1 MAREGHRHSGLGAVI
16 FLQLLVTGLA
26 NGLIIAL
33 VALGYT
39 MVYGIVELIN
49 FAHGDV
55 MMLGC
60 FCALTL
66 LAVCG
71 LEKNPELAIPLMLL
85 AVPLFCAGLNWLV
98 DRLAYR
104 PLREAP
110 KLTVLVSAIGVSFIL
125 QNCGLFW
132 GGLPMKDFG
141 GGASASSPKDFP
153 DLLGNHNLLG
163 AGAGVHVGPKE
174 LMVVLVTLPLML
186 GLTWFVKRT
195 PLGLQMRAC
204 AQNPVAARLMG
215 IDVDRVIAAT
225 FIIGGGMAGV
235 AAVVRALYI
244 GSIGYQIGYRA
255 GMDAFTA
262 AVLGG
267 IGNLPGAVVGSLVI
281 GLVRAMMEGMVDQG
295 SQWSNAT
302 VFLVLI
308 LCLVFRPNGLL
319 GAQVREKV

>member
-1 MAREGHRHSGLGAVI
+1 MT
-16 FLQLLVTGLA
+16 FLQLLITGLA

-49 FAHGDV
+49 FAHGDL

-60 FCALTL
+60 FCALTVL
-66 LAVCG
+66 VLCG
-71 LEKNPELAIPLMLL
+71 LQDHPLAAILVMLL
-85 AVPLFCAGLNWLV
+85 TAPVFCAGLNWLV

-125 QNCGLFW
+125 QNLGLFW
-132 GGLPMKDFG
+132 GGLPFKEFG
-141 GGASASSPKDFP
+141 GGASASAPKNFP
-153 DLLGNHNLLG
+153 NLLG
-163 AGAGVHVGPKE
+163 DRNLLWAGSGLHVGAKE
-174 LMVVLVTLPLML
+174 VLVAAVTMPLMVA
-186 GLTWFVKRT
+186 LTWFVRST
-195 PLGLQMRAC
+195 PLGLQMRAS

-215 IDVDRVIAAT
+215 IDVDRVISAT
-225 FIIGGGMAGV
+225 FVIGGALAGV
-235 AAVVRALYI
+235 AAVVRALYGDAI
-244 GSIGYQIGYRA
+244 SYQSGYRW

-267 IGNLPGAVVGSLVI
+267 IGNLQGAVLGSLII
-281 GLVRAMMEGMVDQG
+281 GLVRAIMEGYVTG
-295 SQWSNAT
+295 GAQWSNAT

-319 GAQVREKV
+319 GAAVREKV

>member
-1 MAREGHRHSGLGAVI
+1 MT
-16 FLQLLVTGLA
+16 FLQLLLTGLA

-60 FCALTL
+60 FCALTI
-66 LAVCG
+66 LALTG
-71 LEKNPELAIPLMLL
+71 LHGHPELALPLMLVS
-85 AVPLFCAGLNWLV
+85 VPMFCAGLNWLV

-125 QNCGLFW
+125 QNIGLFW
-132 GGLPMKDFG
+132 GGLPVKDFG

-153 DLLGNHNLLG
+153 DLLGNKNLLW
-163 AGAGVHVGPKE
+163 AGCPIHIGPKE
-174 LMVVLVTLPLML
+174 LMVVAVTLPLMVA
-186 GLTWFVKRT
+186 LTWFVKRT

-215 IDVDRVIAAT
+215 IDVDRVISWT
-225 FIIGGGMAGV
+225 FVIGGAMAGV
-235 AAVVRALYI
+235 AAVVRSAYI
-244 GSIGYQIGYRA
+244 GSIGYQVGYRA

-281 GLVRAMMEGMVDQG
+281 GIVRAMMEGMVDGG